1 MIPSTVKL
9 AIFVVVVTCSRAMD
23 GKAMLL
29 LESSRNET
37 TCPPWYTPDPADGE
51 CSFVHR
57 LPQIVRQYGNSSE
70 LEMGFCMTVTNTS
83 IVVAQCPYIPVSNNI
98 RHLYHNIYRV
108 LPTDLDEVNSSLCA
122 PYNRRGYLCSD
133 CKEGHG
139 LAAYRYY
146 GLMCVKCSHPT
157 LMLGAYIILLFVP
170 PTFSFFLFFLFKT
183 NIHSGH
189 LTSFIFFSHTIVTTM
204 FFFPHLSILPMN
216 LFGYWPLQIIMS
228 FYAVWSLDFVQ
239 FLIPP
244 FCVSPHLTTLQLI
257 SLGYVPSVYPLILCV
272 VTFYLI
278 QLHAK
283 GNKCIVALWKPFKK
297 LLKVEVKDLS
307 SIIYTFGSFVLLSY
321 GKNLFVS
328 FSLFQQYFLVAL
340 DQNSNRLKT
349 LQPLSTD
356 LKTPFFSPAHA
367 PYFVLGI
374 VGGVV
379 TVVLPLVLVLIFP
392 TRIFPKLIPCCG
404 LRRWHAMRTF
414 MELFTGSYKDGTES
428 GQRDYRFFAAI
439 YFIGRI
445 AVALGWATHAGPN
458 TSVVQSY
465 AWLIT
470 AMPFILV
477 AVIFAFFKPHRRLC
491 NNAIDVLLFLLL
503 AKICLLFHFIYEVTV
518 SEATLKVL
526 GLIVLIDLAIP
537 QAGYIAYITFRLVRW
552 IYSAGFIKKNCCN
565 GQEAYRL
572 LPKL

>member
-1 MIPSTVKL
+1 
-9 AIFVVVVTCSRAMD
+9 
-23 GKAMLL
+23 
-29 LESSRNET
+29 
-37 TCPPWYTPDPADGE
+37 
-51 CSFVHR
+51 
-57 LPQIVRQYGNSSE
+57 
-70 LEMGFCMTVTNTS
+70 MGFCMTVTNTS

-157 LMLGAYIILLFVP
+157 LMLGAYIILLLSH

-244 FCVSPHLTTLQLI
+244 FC
-257 SLGYVPSVYPLILCV
+257 
-272 VTFYLI
+272 
-278 QLHAK
+278 LHAK

-328 FSLFQQYFLVAL
+328 FSLF
-340 DQNSNRLKT
+340 SNI
-349 LQPLSTD
+349 S
-356 LKTPFFSPAHA
+356 
-367 PYFVLGI
+367 
-374 VGGVV
+374 
-379 TVVLPLVLVLIFP
+379 
-392 TRIFPKLIPCCG
+392 
-404 LRRWHAMRTF
+404 
-414 MELFTGSYKDGTES
+414 
-428 GQRDYRFFAAI
+428 
-439 YFIGRI
+439 
-445 AVALGWATHAGPN
+445 
-458 TSVVQSY
+458 
-465 AWLIT
+465 
-470 AMPFILV
+470 
-477 AVIFAFFKPHRRLC
+477 
-491 NNAIDVLLFLLL
+491 
-503 AKICLLFHFIYEVTV
+503 
-518 SEATLKVL
+518 
-526 GLIVLIDLAIP
+526 
-537 QAGYIAYITFRLVRW
+537 
-552 IYSAGFIKKNCCN
+552 
-565 GQEAYRL
+565 
-572 LPKL
+572 